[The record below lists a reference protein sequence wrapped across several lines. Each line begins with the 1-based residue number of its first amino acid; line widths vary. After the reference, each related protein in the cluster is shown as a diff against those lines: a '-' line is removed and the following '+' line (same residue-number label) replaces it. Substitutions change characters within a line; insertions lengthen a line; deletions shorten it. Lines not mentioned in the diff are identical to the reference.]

1 MSLSITATV
10 IALTMQAAEPK
21 PPPVVFTDLSQLP
34 VEEAAAPRCGIVFA
48 FVDGAQKADDPRAK
62 DWPDIE
68 KANGKEFFV
77 RAMAKLMEDRNLT
90 RDQLST
96 IVSNEINKLVTDEF
110 VIVNQLKQ
118 PCMMMKKAAGL

>member
-1 MSLSITATV
+1 MSFLITAA
-10 IALTMQAAEPK
+10 ALALAVQSAK
-21 PPPVVFTDLSQLP
+21 PAPSPVVFTDLSQIP

-48 FVDGAQKADDPRAK
+48 FVDGAQKVGDPRAK
-62 DWPDIE
+62 DWPKIE
-68 KANGKEFFV
+68 KTNGKEFFV

-90 RDQLST
+90 RDQISV
-96 IVSNEINKLVTDEF
+96 IVSNEINRLAADDF